1 MSGGFTPFDRNSYRE
16 SKRRRKQ
23 ALIEERTGRILPV
36 SNPRRRYIALAC
48 IGVILV
54 VAIAFG
60 IFSILKSNQKSNPET
75 PEQIQAESEMLLTV
89 VDSAN
94 PLDKDYVPDLETVN
108 GFKVN
113 RDALKPLENLLK
125 ASKENGTEL
134 KIKTAYVSYDEQEER
149 FQSELQKMLQS
160 SKYTTV
166 RAEAEVLKPRLTE
179 DSRSHRRDCLL
190 NLIFQIRVQRH
201 FLSETALNTDLFRD
215 IPKAK
220 PQ

>member
-1 MSGGFTPFDRNSYRE
+1 MSGGFTPFDKNSYRE

-134 KIKTAYVSYDEQEER
+134 KIKTSYVSYDEQEER
-149 FQSELQKMLQS
+149 FQSELQRCCNHQ
-160 SKYTTV
+160 
-166 RAEAEVLKPRLTE
+166 
-179 DSRSHRRDCLL
+179 
-190 NLIFQIRVQRH
+190 NIQ
-201 FLSETALNTDLFRD
+201 LSEQRRRS
-215 IPKAK
+215 
-220 PQ
+220 

>member
-1 MSGGFTPFDRNSYRE
+1 MSGGFTPFDKNSYRE

-54 VAIAFG
+54 AAIAFG

-108 GFKVN
+108 GFRVN

-179 DSRSHRRDCLL
+179 DSRSHRRGCLL